1 MAVRVGLIGCGA
13 IGRALARAVS
23 RGEVPGARM
32 ALLFDADPA
41 RARSLAAALRPRPRV
56 APAFAEFQRAAP
68 LDVAVEAA
76 SQEAAAE
83 YAVPLLA
90 AGRDLLVMSAG
101 VLLRPRWL
109 ARAEAAA
116 RRSGARLVVPSG
128 AVAGL
133 DGLRAIRDEIESVA
147 LTTRKPPAS
156 LGLKVSRRR
165 LLYAGPARE
174 AVRRFPRNV
183 NVAAT
188 LAAATLGGERTRVR
202 LVAEPGLRRN
212 IHEIE
217 ARGGFGRMAFL
228 LENVPSPEN
237 PATSRL
243 AIRSAVEA
251 LRGLAG
257 GPVRVGS

>member
-13 IGRALARAVS
+13 IGRALARAVT

-32 ALLFDADPA
+32 TVLFDADTG

-56 APAFAEFQRAAP
+56 APTFAEFRRAP
-68 LDVAVEAA
+68 LDVVVEAA

-109 ARAEAAA
+109 SRAEAAA

-128 AVAGL
+128 AVAGF
-133 DGLRAIRDEIESVA
+133 DGLRAVRGEMDSVT
-147 LTTRKPPAS
+147 LTTRKPPAA
-156 LGLKVSRRR
+156 LGVRVSRRR

-174 AVRRFPRNV
+174 AVRRFPRNI

-243 AIRSAVEA
+243 ATRSAVEA